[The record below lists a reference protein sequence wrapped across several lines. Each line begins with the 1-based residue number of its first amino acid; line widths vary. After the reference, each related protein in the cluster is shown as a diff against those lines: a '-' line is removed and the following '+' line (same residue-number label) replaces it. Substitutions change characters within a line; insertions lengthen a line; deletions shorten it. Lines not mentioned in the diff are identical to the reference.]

1 MVFPPISQ
9 LLAKSLR
16 KKEKGSFTTAAALE
30 LSFCEEGD
38 LRCVLYFS
46 SDMQSEFKIINITAR
61 VNVYCHKISQVED
74 KASRDGIR
82 KREDDDDGGEDEVG
96 EENQTLADFPKSLRF
111 LIGGR
116 GSLGQMVDRD
126 EEEEHD
132 KWENQAKDQP
142 HIDQLYVGG
151 RGDLVG
157 DRLVESVDDEHHGD
171 ADGGRGLEV
180 LGPEVETTL
189 ADEHKAE
196 GGKVGGQKVVL
207 HAAFENQRHLNP
219 RLSLCHLPVEQG
231 KLCGKNIKCKK
242 ESLKRTCIISTGP
255 SWRRSRG

>member
-1 MVFPPISQ
+1 M
-9 LLAKSLR
+9 LR
-16 KKEKGSFTTAAALE
+16 F
-30 LSFCEEGD
+30 
-38 LRCVLYFS
+38 VFS
-46 SDMQSEFKIINITAR
+46 SDMQSEFKRINITAR

-82 KREDDDDGGEDEVG
+82 QREDDDDGGEDEVG

-126 EEEEHD
+126 KEEEHD

-196 GGKVGGQKVVL
+196 GGKVGGEEVVL
-207 HAAFENQRHLNP
+207 HAAFENQRHLDP

-231 KLCGKNIKCKK
+231 KLCGKKHKM
-242 ESLKRTCIISTGP
+242 
-255 SWRRSRG
+255 

>member
-1 MVFPPISQ
+1 MYS
-9 LLAKSLR
+9 
-16 KKEKGSFTTAAALE
+16 
-30 LSFCEEGD
+30 
-38 LRCVLYFS
+38 S

-126 EEEEHD
+126 KEEEHD

-171 ADGGRGLEV
+171 ADGRSGLEV
-180 LGPEVETTL
+180 LGPEVEPAL
-189 ADEHKAE
+189 ADQHEAE
-196 GGKVGGQKVVL
+196 CGQIGGEEVVL
-207 HAAFENQRHLNP
+207 HSAPEHQGHFHA
-219 RLSLCHLPVEQG
+219 SVGLCHLPVEQG
-231 KLCGKNIKCKK
+231 KL
-242 ESLKRTCIISTGP
+242 
-255 SWRRSRG
+255 RSARS

>member
-1 MVFPPISQ
+1 M
-9 LLAKSLR
+9 ADC
-16 KKEKGSFTTAAALE
+16 
-30 LSFCEEGD
+30 LSVRREIYVAFCIF
-38 LRCVLYFS
+38 LT
-46 SDMQSEFKIINITAR
+46 DMQSEFKRINITAR

-116 GSLGQMVDRD
+116 GSLGQMVDWD
-126 EEEEHD
+126 KEEEHH

-151 RGDLVG
+151 WGDLVG

-196 GGKVGGQKVVL
+196 GGKVGGEEVVL

-231 KLCGKNIKCKK
+231 KLCGKKTWNVKK
-242 ESLKRTCIISTGP
+242 SL
-255 SWRRSRG
+255 WREPASFPQDRAGEDLEAEEWQDPQHLLGWPAGSYKPKIGLV

>member
-1 MVFPPISQ
+1 MVTDGWQPMSAGVMWFFRPILSCLQ
-9 LLAKSLR
+9 KASER
-16 KKEKGSFTTAAALE
+16 KKKDLLPQQQFWKWQTVF
-30 LSFCEEGD
+30 LSGG
-38 LRCVLYFS
+38 R
-46 SDMQSEFKIINITAR
+46 FKIINITAR

-96 EENQTLADFPKSLRF
+96 EENQTLADFPESLRF

-231 KLCGKNIKCKK
+231 KLCGKKHKI
-242 ESLKRTCIISTGP
+242 
-255 SWRRSRG
+255 